1 MMTPSGSWLWSSVD
15 AGVRSLLMAAVV
27 GAGLRVFR
35 VNNVMARKVAWTLV
49 LCGAMVMPL
58 VAPWADNH
66 AWLPVR
72 TAAVPV
78 QSWRTRL
85 ATLRGAVAP
94 DRAAPLRQVFP
105 TRAEAVPAADSQPA
119 QTDLSPKQALS
130 TGDHFP
136 APAIALDGQIRAS
149 AKVDAS
155 SLTKA
160 GWGATAFL
168 IYTTIAFAFLIR
180 IAVGCI
186 ATARLWVRA
195 SPVADF
201 AGLPHEGRVRRSR
214 QVTSPV
220 TVGSGILLPQ
230 DYASWDR
237 EKLRIVL
244 AHENSHVRQGD
255 FYLQLCAAVYAAVF
269 WFSPLGWWLKQTLCD
284 LSEAISDRAAVNEA
298 ASHASYAQVLLE
310 FAAMPRT
317 MPIGVAMARR
327 GRLSHRI
334 ERLLDEGS
342 FRRAFAGGRGRIAAA
357 ALLVPLALIAA
368 TSLRVQAA
376 GQEPPAPP
384 AAPSTPVPPAAPST
398 PAPPAS
404 AGPAAPAF
412 PAAPAEPPTT
422 DQFSVAPPPPAE
434 PGAPQPPAQEP
445 GVGSGSGF
453 SAGAGSG
460 DSPGSGDSYSYSMS
474 QSDSASESSHRNGS
488 CTTSDGEHFSCSYA
502 YSDGDSYA
510 LIRGNDDNHVSFSGD
525 WTWNRR
531 LEIDKARKVAHGD
544 FLWFTRNGKSYVVD
558 DPAIVS
564 SLIALYKP
572 MEDLGHQQEDLGR
585 QQEELGRQQEAL
597 GERMS
602 QASIPTPDVTKEM
615 AQLRAA
621 MAELD
626 AANGKTMTQEQLAD
640 LQGKLADLQGRLGS
654 LQGEVGSRQGEIG
667 RQQGE
672 LGEKQG
678 RLGEQQGRLGA
689 EQGRI
694 AREADHKVKS
704 AIDESLKNGKAR
716 PVE

>member
-35 VNNVMARKVAWTLV
+35 VDNVMARKVAWTLV

-72 TAAVPV
+72 TAVVPV

-85 ATLRGAVAP
+85 ATLSVAAAP
-94 DRAAPLRQVFP
+94 DRAAPLRQIFP
-105 TRAEAVPAADSQPA
+105 TRAEAVPTADSQPA
-119 QTDLSPKQALS
+119 QTDLSPKAVS

-136 APAIALDGQIRAS
+136 APAIALDGQIRAR
-149 AKVDAS
+149 AKVIAS
-155 SLTKA
+155 SLTVP

-186 ATARLWVRA
+186 ATARLWLRA
-195 SPVADF
+195 TPVADLT
-201 AGLPHEGRVRRSR
+201 GLSDDEGRIRSSR
-214 QVTSPV
+214 DVTSPV
-220 TVGSGILLPQ
+220 TVGSGILLPE

-244 AHENSHVRQGD
+244 AHESSHVRQGD
-255 FYLQLCAAVYAAVF
+255 FYLQLCAAIYAGVF
-269 WFSPLGWWLKQTLCD
+269 WFSPLGWWLKRTLCD

-317 MPIGVAMARR
+317 IPIGVAMART

-384 AAPSTPVPPAAPST
+384 AAPSM

-404 AGPAAPAF
+404 PGPAAPAL
-412 PAAPAEPPTT
+412 PASPAEPPTT

-434 PGAPQPPAQEP
+434 PSAPVPPAQGP

-453 SAGAGSG
+453 GGGA
-460 DSPGSGDSYSYSMS
+460 GSGDSYSYSTS
-474 QSDSASESSHRNGS
+474 QSDSSSSNRRRRDS
-488 CTTSDGEHFSCSYA
+488 WTTSDGEHFF
-502 YSDGDSYA
+502 YSDSDHGDSYA
-510 LIRGNDDNHVSFSGD
+510 LVSGKDKDHVSFSGD
-525 WTWNRR
+525 WMEGRR
-531 LEIDKARKVAHGD
+531 EEIDKARRIAHGD
-544 FLWFTRNGKSYVVD
+544 FLWFRRNDRSYVVD

-564 SLIALYKP
+564 SLIALYNP
-572 MEDLGHQQEDLGR
+572 MEELGHQQEELGR

-602 QASIPTPDVTKEM
+602 QASIPTPDVSKEM

-640 LQGKLADLQGRLGS
+640 LLGKLAELQGRLGS

-694 AREADHKVKS
+694 AREADRKVKS
-704 AIDESLKNGKAR
+704 VIDASLKNGKAR